1 MDKPKKGGR
10 RQTMNYEKIYKSYVR
25 SVFSDECHDIVRT
38 IMYIQKRFYNMPR
51 EFQNANKELDGQ
63 TKSRIIQAIL
73 QDDEMA
79 TKYKLCRV

>member
-1 MDKPKKGGR
+1 
-10 RQTMNYEKIYKSYVR
+10 
-25 SVFSDECHDIVRT
+25 
-38 IMYIQKRFYNMPR
+38 MPR

-63 TKSRIIQAIL
+63 TKSRIIQSIL